1 MGWCGFALVERGR
14 RSAVEAILPG
24 MEIWLAD
31 AQRRAA
37 PWLKWSATVHNAVQT
52 ETFPFRRRKQD
63 FVLFLGRLAPAKG
76 LPEAIAAA
84 ASAGLTGLICDHPS
98 DLPAA
103 LHRVHEL
110 DAPPGCRSRLF
121 PAADRGVNAAVS
133 PTGSSRREEVRPS
146 SSRRCGNWTRV
157 PAASG
162 R

>member
-1 MGWCGFALVERGR
+1 MGWCGFALVGRGR

-98 DLPAA
+98 ELPTA

-110 DAPPGCRSRLF
+110 DATPRLPEPPL
-121 PAADRGVNAAVS
+121 PAAGPGVNAAMS
-133 PTGSSRREEVRPS
+133 PTGSSRREVRPS
-146 SSRRCGNWTRV
+146 SARRCDNWTRV